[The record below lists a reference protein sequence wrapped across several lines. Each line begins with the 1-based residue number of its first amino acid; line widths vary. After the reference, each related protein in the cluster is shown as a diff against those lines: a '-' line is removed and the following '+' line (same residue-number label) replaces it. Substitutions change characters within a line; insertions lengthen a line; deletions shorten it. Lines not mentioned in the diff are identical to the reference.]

1 MGVLVTIGWWL
12 LAEFVPP
19 PLPSWGAEQIAKMF
33 AENAT
38 GIRAG
43 MILMIAG
50 MGFFMPFI
58 ALISAQIHRMEGSPP
73 ILAYTQLLAG
83 ALSVAIVL
91 FPVMFWATASFRAE
105 RDPQLILLLNDM
117 AWLISAMPFAPA
129 VIQNLATGVAILGD
143 KNPVRIMPRWVA
155 YMNFWMALLFL
166 PAGLMVFFQT
176 GPFAWN
182 GLLSFWLPLVAFGI
196 WFNVMIYA
204 LLRAIGQQP
213 AEDGL
218 QRAAKPG
225 APADLVG

>member
-1 MGVLVTIGWWL
+1 MGILVTLGWWL

-19 PLPSWGAEQIAKMF
+19 PLPSWGAAEIADMF
-33 AENAT
+33 AANST
-38 GIRAG
+38 GIRVG

-58 ALISAQIHRMEGSPP
+58 AVISAQIHRMEGSPP
-73 ILAYTQLLAG
+73 VLAYTQLLAG

-91 FPVMFWATASFRAE
+91 FPVMFWTTASFRPD

-129 VIQNLATGVAILGD
+129 IVQNLAIGAAILGD
-143 KNPVRIMPRWVA
+143 ENPVRIMPRWVA

-166 PAGLMVFFQT
+166 PAGLMVFFKT

-204 LLRAIGQQP
+204 LLRAIKLQPDQQ
-213 AEDGL
+213 
-218 QRAAKPG
+218 
-225 APADLVG
+225 